1 MNPQIVTNETD
12 SIEEEILVPEI
23 IRLIDKD
30 IDPSLFVPLS
40 TGKEIDHLY
49 SKKQG
54 IMPGTVNM
62 ICGEPGVGKTTVSLD
77 ILICLQRNY
86 PDKSFLYIPS
96 EMNETDMY
104 EEALDNPSLL
114 NVPTLFINKYVDN
127 GLDKII
133 EATFA
138 QNHTAILLDSFV
150 DIMEKVADE
159 KCWSM
164 KKAEMWLL
172 NLMLKTAETRFTT
185 FFCIQQFTKGGNFV
199 GSNKLKHNT
208 TSFMFILRDKT
219 HLPYIIFH
227 KNRRNGVQ
235 VMKNLYFTKSKK
247 TGEILYDWKRFEKDE
262 SILSKVALERA
273 KIAEESIDFD
283 KLFENHIYS
292 PDEQQELDIDNNKE
306 IIETTELIQG

>member
-104 EEALDNPSLL
+104 EEALDNTALL
-114 NVPTLFINKYVDN
+114 NVPTLFINKYVD
-127 GLDKII
+127 II
-133 EATFA
+133 LFY
-138 QNHTAILLDSFV
+138 F
-150 DIMEKVADE
+150 DI
-159 KCWSM
+159 
-164 KKAEMWLL
+164 
-172 NLMLKTAETRFTT
+172 
-185 FFCIQQFTKGGNFV
+185 
-199 GSNKLKHNT
+199 
-208 TSFMFILRDKT
+208 
-219 HLPYIIFH
+219 
-227 KNRRNGVQ
+227 
-235 VMKNLYFTKSKK
+235 
-247 TGEILYDWKRFEKDE
+247 
-262 SILSKVALERA
+262 
-273 KIAEESIDFD
+273 
-283 KLFENHIYS
+283 
-292 PDEQQELDIDNNKE
+292 
-306 IIETTELIQG
+306 